1 MTMIKEIAVDLESV
15 FSSGEYKLIRS
26 EFTPAGQNGT
36 LYELSLPDTPDNA
49 VALYEY
55 PGSAPMRTLG
65 GHIPQENVSL
75 QVMVRHKSA
84 TKALEWAKRITKY
97 LITINGK
104 ELSGVYYMM
113 VESKTSAPTDLG
125 PDSNNRRRFTCNFS
139 VAKNWSPDA

>member
-1 MTMIKEIAVDLESV
+1 MTLVKEIASALEAE
-15 FSSGEYKLIRS
+15 FSSGEYTLIRS
-26 EFTPAGQNGT
+26 EHTPPGQNGT
-36 LYELSLPDTPDNA
+36 LYELNLPDTPDNA

-65 GHIPQENVSL
+65 GYIPQENVSL

-97 LITINGK
+97 LITINGE
-104 ELSGVYYMM
+104 ELSGVYYML
-113 VESKTSAPTDLG
+113 VESKTSSPMDLG

-139 VAKNWSPDA
+139 VAKNWSPSV

>member
-1 MTMIKEIAVDLESV
+1 MTMVKEVAVALEAQ
-15 FSSGEYKLIRS
+15 FDDGEYKLIRS
-26 EFTPAGQNGT
+26 EFTPPGVNGT

-55 PGSAPMRTLG
+55 PGSEPMQTLG

-84 TKALEWAKRITKY
+84 TKALEWSKRITKY
-97 LITINGK
+97 LITINGV
-104 ELSGVYYMM
+104 ELSGVYYMK
-113 VESKTSAPTDLG
+113 VSSKNSAPTDLG
-125 PDSNNRRRFTCNFS
+125 PDANNRRRYTSNFS

>member
-84 TKALEWAKRITKY
+84 TKALA
-97 LITINGK
+97 L
-104 ELSGVYYMM
+104 
-113 VESKTSAPTDLG
+113 
-125 PDSNNRRRFTCNFS
+125 
-139 VAKNWSPDA
+139 

>member
-1 MTMIKEIAVDLESV
+1 MTMVKEVATALEAE
-15 FSSGEYKLIRS
+15 FNDGEYKLVRS
-26 EFTPAGQNGT
+26 QFTPPGVNGT
-36 LYELSLPDTPDNA
+36 LYELALPDTPDNA

-55 PGSAPMRTLG
+55 PGTSPMRTLG

-84 TKALEWAKRITKY
+84 TKALEWAKRITRY
-97 LITINGK
+97 LITINGQ
-104 ELSGVYYMM
+104 ELSGVYYMLI
-113 VESKTSAPTDLG
+113 ESKTSAPTDIG